1 MFFSMNRKTR
11 QRDAIRKV
19 FAHSQRPLAPLEVLA
34 VAQSEV
40 PGLGIAT
47 VYRALKDLV
56 EVGEIKPIDVPGQ
69 PTCYEASDLEHHH
82 HFHCNNCGK
91 VFDVAGCLAGIGS
104 MCPEGFQVDRHEIF
118 FYGRCPAC

>member
-1 MFFSMNRKTR
+1 MLFSVNRKTR

-19 FAHSQRPLAPLEVLA
+19 FIRSERPLAPLEVLSA
-34 VAQSEV
+34 AQSDV

-56 EVGEIKPIDVPGQ
+56 EEGEIKPIDVPGQ

-82 HFHCNNCGK
+82 HFHCNHCGK
-91 VFDVAGCLAGIGS
+91 VFDVAGCLAGISS
-104 MCPEGFQVDRHEIF
+104 MCPSGFQVDRHEIF